1 MCAWQTVA
9 SDGQVFAAFY
19 AFVCNKEGR
28 PISKRF
34 AADNEAPL
42 GANAS
47 RASSESLSHR
57 VMSPH
62 QTDQGIK
69 QLTDPS
75 LGIGQLFQRRLLHL
89 NISFPDDFLLLLF
102 FPYVGK
108 TRPLLLCLKIV

>member
-1 MCAWQTVA
+1 MGVRCTKAGALSNKLSRPFRLNQRYGNGGVRVRAWQTVA

-19 AFVCNKEGR
+19 AFACNKAGR

-69 QLTDPS
+69 
-75 LGIGQLFQRRLLHL
+75 
-89 NISFPDDFLLLLF
+89 
-102 FPYVGK
+102 
-108 TRPLLLCLKIV
+108 